1 MECEPLNSDDAA
13 SPRGPVIILGRHGQ
27 TVFNR
32 DGLIM
37 GRWDSP
43 LTPEGI
49 SVPERL
55 AELLSGEEVTRVLCS
70 SLGRATQT
78 AGIYGARLGLD
89 PTAVDEMMELSC
101 GVWEGKTRA
110 ETIGDRDLLR
120 RHWDD
125 RPPSGESYRDAE
137 SRVGAFIGDLRNLP
151 TEQTILVIGH
161 ASVNRVF
168 LKLWLRIGEEV
179 AIRVQCPHERLHL
192 LGDNGRVT
200 RIDSDGTRGSGLL
213 LCG

>member
-1 MECEPLNSDDAA
+1 MECEPLNSDDKAG
-13 SPRGPVIILGRHGQ
+13 PRGPVIVLGRHGQ

-49 SVPERL
+49 AVPERL
-55 AELLSGEEVTRVLCS
+55 AELLLGEEVTRVFCS

-78 AGIYGARLGLD
+78 AGIYGRRLGLD
-89 PTAVDEMMELSC
+89 LTAVDEIMELSC

-110 ETIGDRDLLR
+110 ETMGDRDLLR
-120 RHWDD
+120 GHWDD
-125 RPPSGESYRDAE
+125 RPPEGESYRDAE
-137 SRVGAFIGDLRNLP
+137 TRVGRFIEALRNLP
-151 TEQTILVIGH
+151 AEQIILVIGH

-179 AIRVQCPHERLHL
+179 AIRLQCPHERLHL
-192 LGDNGRVT
+192 LGDSDRVT
-200 RIDSDGTRGSGLL
+200 RIDSDWSRGTGLRL
-213 LCG
+213 FG